1 MAPLVP
7 VAIELL
13 ASTVPALIKYFGGDK
28 EAEVAEKVISV
39 AKQITGKDDPDA
51 ATAAINA
58 NPELALKF
66 QEAILSQELELRRL
80 SLKEKEL
87 YVTDVQDARKYRDEK
102 VFKLGIVILVSFAG
116 VMGLSLYGLY
126 KIVSGTVSVDANLL
140 AAVIGLVGAI
150 IGYFAANAQQVVS
163 YFFGSSAGSA
173 QKSDNI
179 SDAINSF
186 KKVSK

>member
-13 ASTVPALIKYFGGDK
+13 ASTVPALIKYFGGEH
-28 EAEVAEKVISV
+28 EAEIAEKVISV
-39 AKQITGKDDPDA
+39 AKQVTGKETPDA

-58 NPELALKF
+58 DPELSLKF
-66 QEAILSQELELRRL
+66 QETILSQELELRKL
-80 SLKEKEL
+80 SLREKEL

-102 VFKLGIVILVSFAG
+102 VFRLGLTILVSFAI
-116 VMGLSLYGLY
+116 VMSMSLYGLY
-126 KIVSGTVSVDANLL
+126 KIVSETVTVDSNLL

-163 YFFGSSAGSA
+163 YFFGSSAGST

-179 SDAINSF
+179 TDAINSF
-186 KKVSK
+186 KKVTK

>member
-13 ASTVPALIKYFGGDK
+13 ASTVPALIKYFGGEH
-28 EAEVAEKVISV
+28 EAEIAEKVISV
-39 AKQITGKDDPDA
+39 AKQVTGKETPDA

-58 NPELALKF
+58 SPELSLKF

-80 SLKEKEL
+80 SLREKEL

-102 VFKLGIVILVSFAG
+102 VFRLGLTILVSFVI
-116 VMGLSLYGLY
+116 VMSMSLYGLY
-126 KIVSGTVSVDANLL
+126 KIVSGTVTVDSNLL

-163 YFFGSSAGSA
+163 YFFGSSAGST

-179 SDAINSF
+179 TDAINSF
-186 KKVSK
+186 KKVTK

>member
-1 MAPLVP
+1 MAPLIP
-7 VAIELL
+7 VAIDIL
-13 ASTVPALIKYFGGDK
+13 ASTVPSLIKYFGGDK

-39 AKQITGKDDPDA
+39 AKQITGKDTPDEA
-51 ATAAINA
+51 AAAIA
-58 NPELALKF
+58 TNPELALKF
-66 QEAILSQELELRRL
+66 KEAILSYELEIRKLALQER
-80 SLKEKEL
+80 EL
-87 YVTDVQDARKYRDEK
+87 YVHDVQDARKYRDEK
-102 VFKLGIVILVSFAG
+102 VFRLGLMILLSFAM

-126 KIVSGTVSVDANLL
+126 KVVSGTVTVNSEVL

-163 YFFGSSAGSA
+163 YFFGSSAGST

-179 SDAINSF
+179 TDAINSF